1 MDCDHALKKLT
12 TGIYIVTAKQGL
24 EINGMVASWLS
35 QVSFVPPLIMVA
47 IKHERYSHAMIEQG
61 KVFAVNIL
69 STEQHELIPTFTGHN
84 KPAEKFLHTSHE
96 PRNTGAPVIKDAL
109 AYLDCKLIEQ
119 FTPGDH
125 TLFIGEVVDGAVMN
139 EGVPLSSSDLEHFYG
154 GLIQHAKTS

>member
-24 EINGMVASWLS
+24 EINGMVASWVS

-47 IKHERYSHAMIEQG
+47 IKQERYSHAIIAQE
-61 KVFAVNIL
+61 KVFAVNVL
-69 STEQHELIPTFTGHN
+69 SAEQHELIPTFKGRN
-84 KPAEKFLHTSHE
+84 NPAKKFLHTSHE
-96 PRNTGAPVIKDAL
+96 PKNTGAPIIKDAL

-125 TLFIGEVVDGAVMN
+125 TLFIGEVVEGAVLH
-139 EGVPLSSSDLEHFYG
+139 EGVPLASSDLEHIYG
-154 GLIQHAKTS
+154 GLIHHARTP